1 VTAVVGEA
9 AGGDRQ
15 RHWWLAVVAAALFFF
30 FSLSSVFR
38 SLFSFGFQCLPSSA
52 LSLLF
57 SSPSYLFPFFIFSS
71 VLPPMFL

>member
-1 VTAVVGEA
+1 VVGGGGSG
-9 AGGDRQ
+9 AG
-15 RHWWLAVVAAALFFF
+15 FFLL
-30 FSLSSVFR
+30 SLSSVFR

-57 SSPSYLFPFFIFSS
+57 SSPSHLFPFSIFSS